1 MRLIQYFGL
10 PLAMLSCISSANEAL
25 NKQEVV
31 STLVNEIEN
40 SYVETDKIPGLA
52 KSLHQLQDKPAFHG
66 AVTQDEFAALL
77 STELKKTD
85 PHFGVQWRDPSGVVV
100 QKKNESW
107 FAKLARNNSGFNKV
121 EILPGNVGYIDFWG
135 FDNVTDE
142 SKRTVAGVMTF
153 VANADALLVD
163 LRKNGGGSGEMVQ
176 LISSY
181 FLKPDTHLN
190 SIYWRTTNTTREFYT
205 IKEVAAKANLTIP
218 LYVLTSKETFSAA
231 EEFAYNLKHL
241 SRATLVGEVTKGGA
255 NPWQYYELGN
265 GFRASIPIAK
275 AVNPITKSNWEGVGV
290 KPDIVTTSETAFNT
304 AYKLALKEVAKV
316 VGNEY
321 QLAQIKDK
329 IDTL

>member
-1 MRLIQYFGL
+1 MRLIQYLGL
-10 PLAMLSCISSANEAL
+10 SLVMLPCISSANEDF

-52 KSLHQLQDKPAFHG
+52 KSLQQLKDNPAFKD
-66 AVTQDEFAALL
+66 AVTKDEFAALL
-77 STELKKTD
+77 SAELEKTD
-85 PHFGVQWRDPSGVVV
+85 PHFGVQWRDPSGVVA
-100 QKKNESW
+100 QKKYEPW
-107 FAKLARNNSGFNKV
+107 FTKLARNNSGFNKV

-142 SKRTVAGVMTF
+142 SKRTVTGVMKF
-153 VANADALLVD
+153 VADADALLID

-190 SIYWRTTNTTREFYT
+190 SIYWRTTNTAREFYT

-218 LYVLTSKETFSAA
+218 LYVLTSKGTFSAA

-241 SRATLVGEVTKGGA
+241 NRATLVGEVTKGGA
-255 NPWQYYELGN
+255 NPWQFYELGN
-265 GFRASIPIAK
+265 GFRAGIPIAK
-275 AVNPITKSNWEGVGV
+275 AINPVTKSNWEGVGV
-290 KPDIVTTSETAFNT
+290 KPDIVTTSEAAFNT
-304 AYKLALKEVAKV
+304 AYKRALKDIAKV
-316 VGNEY
+316 ADNEY
-321 QLAQIKDK
+321 QLAEIKDK